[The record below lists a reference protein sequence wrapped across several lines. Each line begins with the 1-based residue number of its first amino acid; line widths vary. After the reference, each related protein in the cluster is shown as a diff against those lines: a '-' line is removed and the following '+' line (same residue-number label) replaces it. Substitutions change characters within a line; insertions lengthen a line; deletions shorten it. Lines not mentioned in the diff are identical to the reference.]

1 MGEAV
6 YLHFMKKITL
16 LLGLWVGM
24 IGAGSCQK
32 NNVQSLTIPQLDSL
46 ITAHPNEL
54 LIINFWATFCKP
66 CVEEIPH
73 FIRVVER
80 NAKRPVRLLLVS
92 VDAVDEYPRA
102 IQRFAQK
109 KKWNVPLYW
118 LNETDPNYFCPAVD
132 PSWSGSI
139 PATLFVSSKSNKGI
153 RLFLEKPISEKE
165 LEEMVAELTP

>member
-1 MGEAV
+1 
-6 YLHFMKKITL
+6 MKNITL
-16 LLGLWVGM
+16 LLGLCMGM
-24 IGAGSCQK
+24 FGLGFGQK
-32 NNVQSLTIPQLDSL
+32 NTVQSLTISQLDSL
-46 ITAHPNEL
+46 IKENPNEL

-80 NAKRPVRLLLVS
+80 NAKRPVRLILVS
-92 VDAVDEYPRA
+92 VDAAAEYPRM

-132 PSWSGSI
+132 SSWSGSI
-139 PATLFVSSKSNKGI
+139 PATLFVSSTKNKGV
-153 RLFLEKPISEKE
+153 RLFWERPISETE
-165 LEEMVAELTP
+165 LEEMIVELTQ

>member
-1 MGEAV
+1 
-6 YLHFMKKITL
+6 MKNITL
-16 LLGLWVGM
+16 LLGLCMGM
-24 IGAGSCQK
+24 FGLGFGQK
-32 NNVQSLTIPQLDSL
+32 NTVQSLTISQLDSL
-46 ITAHPNEL
+46 IKENPNEL

-92 VDAVDEYPRA
+92 VDAADQYPNN
-102 IQRFAQK
+102 ILRFAQK

-139 PATLFVSSKSNKGI
+139 PATLFVSSIPNHGI
-153 RLFLEKPISEKE
+153 RLFWEAPITEQKLEAMII
-165 LEEMVAELTP
+165 ELTP

>member
-1 MGEAV
+1 
-6 YLHFMKKITL
+6 MKKTTL
-16 LLGLWVGM
+16 LLFLWTGIVGVGLG
-24 IGAGSCQK
+24 QK
-32 NNVQSLTIPQLDSL
+32 TTIQSITIPQLDSF
-46 ITAHPNEL
+46 IKDHPNEL

-80 NAKRPVRLLLVS
+80 NAKRPIRLLLVS
-92 VDAVDEYPRA
+92 LDGADEFPKN

-139 PATLFVSSKSNKGI
+139 PATLFVSSIPNNGI
-153 RLFLEKPISEKE
+153 RMFWEAPISEQK
-165 LEEMVAELTP
+165 LESMIIELTP